1 MEILIKMVF
10 YMITNKLNKMKHS
23 FALLL
28 LPFLLVGCS
37 PNIVNIHGTPGT
49 RIMELNGEEIGRIDD
64 SGEAT
69 ITIKDDKYYGML
81 LSQEPGSTTP
91 IPFALDY
98 HNMNS
103 YLTQFVLPGV
113 IGYFGTLT
121 GLTFSGVSISL
132 MFDEGNSKEDNLFL
146 LTSLLESIPVLAV
159 GAVSAL
165 TAIHNKDSSPI
176 QNNFKYDLDQRTNN
190 DLVVS
195 DNVNNSK

>member
-1 MEILIKMVF
+1 MVF

-98 HNMNS
+98 HNTNS
-103 YLTQFVLPGV
+103 CLQQLFIPCVIGSSIFLSGSIIILANEDNEDTSFVLPA
-113 IGYFGTLT
+113 L
-121 GLTFSGVSISL
+121 SL
-132 MFDEGNSKEDNLFL
+132 MAVGAGLISIAAKYE
-146 LTSLLESIPVLAV
+146 ESIPIRN
-159 GAVSAL
+159 S
-165 TAIHNKDSSPI
+165 
-176 QNNFKYDLDQRTNN
+176 FKYDLDQRTNN